1 MLNGDEPVSAL
12 AWLSTAISDLF
23 NVVSTCITQITG
35 NAFLA
40 MFLAASAVTL
50 GFRIFRSAKKTAK
63 R

>member
-1 MLNGDEPVSAL
+1 MSLGL
-12 AWLSTAISDLF
+12 AWLPTAISVLF
-23 NVVSTCITQITG
+23 TTVVSTCITQITS

-50 GFRIFRSAKKTAK
+50 GFRIFRSAKRTAK

>member
-1 MLNGDEPVSAL
+1 MDEPTVGAL
-12 AWLSTAISDLF
+12 DWLTTAITDLF
-23 NVVSTCITQITG
+23 NVVAKCINTMTS

-50 GFRIFRSAKKTAK
+50 GFRIFRSAKRTAK